1 MVSDAHLTL
10 SFARGGDFLY
20 SDLEF
25 ESMVHDVRFIKREGA
40 NGIVVGILTA
50 DGNID
55 IERTK
60 RCVINT
66 FLYKEIV
73 FILGH

>member
-1 MVSDAHLTL
+1 VVSDAHLTL

>member
-25 ESMVHDVRFIKREGA
+25 ESMVHDVGFIKREGA

-60 RCVINT
+60 RCVTNT
-66 FLYKEIV
+66 FLIQRDT
-73 FILGH
+73 L

>member
-1 MVSDAHLTL
+1 MVSDEDLTL
-10 SFARGGDFLY
+10 SLARGGDFLY

-25 ESMVHDVRFIKREGA
+25 ESMVHDVGFIKREGA

-60 RCVINT
+60 RCVTNT
-66 FLYKEIV
+66 FLIQRDT
-73 FILGH
+73 L